1 MADQQPL
8 EGSSLSDVSG
18 GSSLSALELNIK
30 TLDSRIFSF
39 QADKNMAVSSF
50 KEKIASQIGV
60 PIGQQR
66 LIFRGKVLKDD
77 HALSEYNVEN
87 GDTLHLVERQPQ
99 PSPGSVTEEAVA
111 SNDNRGSSLLYCS
124 YIFMLYNVFL
134 GYCQMLFKNF
144 YRFVLVSGQE
154 HPTGGPRNRI
164 GQITHSVVLGTLNVG
179 EPGSGEAGVPD
190 LSRVIG
196 AVLNSIGIG
205 NLAGGIQPGMQAS
218 YGNETEGSQVNA
230 GSQSQ
235 AGNQSVPMQSPGQ
248 SAPHAMQIPLG
259 TAINI
264 PSLNMPIP
272 DSLNTLS
279 EFMSR
284 MEQAFT
290 QNGYQPNQS
299 PNVSSDPPT
308 AELPSNSRGPPT
320 PAALSIVLQHAQR
333 LLSGPTISALS
344 HIAGRLDQEGGS
356 TDTTVRGQIQSESV
370 QLGIAMQHLGALL
383 LELGRTILTLHMG
396 QSPAEYFL
404 NSGPAVYISPSGPN
418 PIMVQPFP
426 LQSSSL
432 FGGPAGFPSNP
443 VAPGPVGIGSVPR
456 NVNIH
461 IHTGASLAP
470 IVSNLRSRAPNGE
483 GMQGEHVNGMTS
495 GDSGQS
501 QVLSGRNFIATSR
514 PSVVSV
520 SGAVGGGVSQ
530 APDSGSFNNVIA
542 EINSELRRFVA
553 NAGNENHAPSGQSE
567 DSTGGEQS
575 AGSGTRNDDTGSQQ
589 LNSSSNGDEET
600 STSSV
605 PSTIGNQ
612 KTEPQCR
619 QPCNTED
626 MGGVVNLKSEPSNSF
641 AGGSHNWSNKSDLAI
656 EGSTRSNQGKD
667 ISDGS
672 SSGVPIGLGLGG
684 LHPKRRSRLQRA
696 QSKNSD
702 DATASNRIEQ
712 SRAVGQQ
719 VLQSLASFST
729 RENVNTPPLGQSQDS
744 QQPPRGVMS
753 STPMAGQNV
762 EGQDDVASSMS
773 HILQSPALDGLLA
786 GVSQQTGVGSPDM
799 LRNMLQQFTQN
810 PAMRSTVNQLAQQID
825 SNNLG
830 SMFSGFNRGQGG
842 GIDLSAMMQQMMPI
856 VSQALGGGSSVA
868 QPNPPLESGMFHSRS
883 GSDMSP
889 SEEDSKQTELR
900 QVVQR
905 LETQNSAGEIFRS
918 VVESAVHQYGHGS
931 ADLVNELCS
940 EGRLAHEFM
949 QMLSHDISQR
959 LQDETGS

>member
-8 EGSSLSDVSG
+8 EGSGSSSSDVSG
-18 GSSLSALELNIK
+18 GSSQSAVELNIK

-39 QADKNMAVSSF
+39 EADKNMAVSAF
-50 KEKIASQIGV
+50 KEKIATQIGV
-60 PIGQQR
+60 PTGQQR

-77 HALSEYNVEN
+77 HPLSEYNVEN

-99 PSPGSVTEEAVA
+99 PSPGSGTGESMG
-111 SNDNRGSSLLYCS
+111 SNDNRG
-124 YIFMLYNVFL
+124 
-134 GYCQMLFKNF
+134 
-144 YRFVLVSGQE
+144 QE
-154 HPTGGPRNRI
+154 YPAGGPRNRI

-179 EPGSGEAGVPD
+179 EPGPGEAVVPD

-205 NLAGGIQPGMQAS
+205 NLAGGIQPGVQAS
-218 YGNETEGSQVNA
+218 HGNETEGSQVNA

-235 AGNQSVPMQSPGQ
+235 AGNQSAPMQAVPGQ
-248 SAPHAMQIPLG
+248 SAPLGMQIPQG
-259 TAINI
+259 AAIAI

-272 DSLNTLS
+272 DSLNTLT
-279 EFMSR
+279 EFMNR
-284 MEQAFT
+284 MEQAFS

-299 PNVSSDPPT
+299 PNVSSDLPT
-308 AELPSNSRGPPT
+308 AELPSNSRGLPT
-320 PAALSIVLQHAQR
+320 PEALSIVLRHAQR

-344 HIAGRLDQEGGS
+344 RIAGRLDQDGGS
-356 TDTTVRGQIQSESV
+356 TDTTVRGQIHSESM

-404 NSGPAVYISPSGPN
+404 NAGPAVYISPSGPN

-426 LQSSSL
+426 LQTSSL
-432 FGGPAGFPSNP
+432 FGGPTGGPTGLPSNP
-443 VAPGPVGIGSVPR
+443 VAPGPVGIGNIPR

-470 IVSNLRSRAPNGE
+470 IVSNLRSRAPSGE
-483 GMQGEHVNGMTS
+483 GMQGEHVNGTTS
-495 GDSGQS
+495 GDSGQT
-501 QVLSGRNFIATSR
+501 QVLSGRNVIANAFPLR
-514 PSVVSV
+514 PPVVSV

-530 APDSGSFNNVIA
+530 APASGSFSNVIS
-542 EINSELRRFVA
+542 EINSELRRLVA

-567 DSTGGEQS
+567 DSTGREQS
-575 AGSGTRNDDTGSQQ
+575 AGSGAGNDDTSCQQ
-589 LNSSSNGDEET
+589 MNSSSNGAGET
-600 STSSV
+600 GQTLSG
-605 PSTIGNQ
+605 PSMMGNQ
-612 KTEPQCR
+612 KTQPQCR
-619 QPCNTED
+619 QPCNTEEV
-626 MGGVVNLKSEPSNSF
+626 GGVVNSKSEPSTSF
-641 AGGSHNWSNKSDLAI
+641 QGGSHNWSSKSDLAV
-656 EGSTRSNQGKD
+656 EGATRSNQGKD

-672 SSGVPIGLGLGG
+672 SGVPVGLGLGG
-684 LHPKRRSRLQRA
+684 LHPKRRGRLQRA

-702 DATASNRIEQ
+702 GATASNQGEQ
-712 SRAVGQQ
+712 SRTVGQQ

-729 RENVNTPPLGQSQDS
+729 RGNANTPPLGQSP
-744 QQPPRGVMS
+744 QPPRGVMES
-753 STPMAGQNV
+753 VPTEVQNADGQV
-762 EGQDDVASSMS
+762 DVASSMS
-773 HILQSPALDGLLA
+773 HILQSPALDGLLT

-825 SNNLG
+825 SQDLG
-830 SMFSGFNRGQGG
+830 SMFSGLNRGQGG
-842 GIDLSAMMQQMMPI
+842 GIDLSTMMQQMMPI
-856 VSQALGGGSSVA
+856 VSQALGGVASVP
-868 QPNPPLESGMFHSRS
+868 QPTPPLEPNHSRS
-883 GSDMSP
+883 RRDMVP
-889 SEEDSKQTELR
+889 TQEDSQIELR

-905 LETQNSAGEIFRS
+905 LENQNSDGEIFRS
-918 VVESAVHQYGHGS
+918 VVDCAVHQYGRGS

-940 EGRLAHEFM
+940 EGRLTHEFM